1 MVSMFNRFTMA
12 DNRKRARRSRTT
24 RGVLF
29 SCRLLLL
36 QLADISHDVGN
47 ILRG

>member
-1 MVSMFNRFTMA
+1 MVSIFNRFTMA

-29 SCRLLLL
+29 SCRLLL